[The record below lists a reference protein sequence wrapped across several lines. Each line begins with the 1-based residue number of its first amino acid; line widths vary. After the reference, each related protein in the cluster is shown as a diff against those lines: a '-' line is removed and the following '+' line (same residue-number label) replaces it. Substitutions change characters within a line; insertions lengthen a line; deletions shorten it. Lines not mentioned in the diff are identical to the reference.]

1 MSEIISEQ
9 ENFFE
14 LPKDV
19 FFNPKEERKFL
30 QCVKSMVR
38 TSYEYK
44 EWVKFVKFN
53 VGLDT
58 CSFTGEHSGE
68 VTIELHHHPISMGNI
83 IKIIYD
89 AMSNNTNITVI
100 QSTEIVKSV
109 LDLHKQN
116 KIGYV
121 LLVTTLHEK
130 FHNGFLQIPMEYVNG
145 NWNTLLSDYDVNDDI
160 MEVVNKYTSIS
171 IASAATQGWILNR
184 DLHGVLDGVEY
195 R

>member
-1 MSEIISEQ
+1 MS

-19 FFNPKEERKFL
+19 FFNPKEEKKFL
-30 QCVKSMVR
+30 LSVKNMVR
-38 TSYEYK
+38 SSYEYK

-68 VTIELHHHPISMGNI
+68 VTIELHHHPISMANI

-89 AMSNNTNITVI
+89 AMSNNTNLTVI
-100 QSTEIVKSV
+100 PSTDIVRAV
-109 LDLHKQN
+109 IDLHKQN
-116 KIGYV
+116 NLGYV

-130 FHNGFLQIPMEYVNG
+130 FHNGFLQIPMEYING
-145 NWNTLLSDYDVNDDI
+145 NWTYLLNNYEVNDDI
-160 MEVVNKYTSIS
+160 MEVVNKYTSVTLTTS
-171 IASAATQGWILNR
+171 STQGWIINR
-184 DLHGVLDGVEY
+184 DMHGILDGVEY